1 MTTKKKQVKDAKLK
15 VVVTFGQDQDG
26 RVCCR
31 VKIIDQYATL
41 ESVKAEELKKLRA
54 PTVRQTNAGN
64 SIWAGL
70 SEALENILTE
80 EKFTKQYQFELQPRQ
95 IARGSKVGCESG
107 TYLIQT
113 RVFPSCTVKV
123 REQGEAV
130 YKALLEHCEICDSE
144 EVPV

>member
-144 EVPV
+144 EVRA

>member
-1 MTTKKKQVKDAKLK
+1 MTTDKNKVKDAKVK

-31 VKIIDQYATL
+31 VKIINQYEVL
-41 ESVKAEELKKLRA
+41 ENAKAEDLKKMRA
-54 PTVRQTNAGN
+54 PTVRQANAGN

-70 SEALENILTE
+70 SEALENIITE

-95 IARGSKVGCESG
+95 IARGSKVGCELG
-107 TYLIQT
+107 MYLIQT
-113 RVFPSCTVKV
+113 RIFPSCTVKV

>member
-1 MTTKKKQVKDAKLK
+1 MTTKNENMKDAKVK

-31 VKIIDQYATL
+31 VKIIKQYEVL
-41 ESVKAEELKKLRA
+41 ENAKAEDLKKMRA

-95 IARGSKVGCESG
+95 IARGSKVGSESG

-113 RVFPSCTVKV
+113 RIFPSCTVKV

-144 EVPV
+144 EVRA